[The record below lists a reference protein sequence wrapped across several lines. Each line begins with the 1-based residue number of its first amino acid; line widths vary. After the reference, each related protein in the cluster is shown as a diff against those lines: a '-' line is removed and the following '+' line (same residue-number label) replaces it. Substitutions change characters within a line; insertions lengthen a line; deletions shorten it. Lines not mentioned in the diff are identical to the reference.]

1 MINKIVMQYG
11 NMFAKIGRV
20 FRLMLISIGSF
31 VRFLWLIL
39 KHTPAA
45 MIKPQRI
52 IKQIY
57 ILGNR
62 SLLIISVSGF
72 FVGLVL
78 ALQGYYVLNR
88 YGSEQILGLM
98 VGLSLLRELGPVVA
112 ALLYAG
118 RAGTALTA
126 EIGLMKQGEQLL
138 ALEMM
143 AVNPLSYIL
152 APRFIAGMISLPI
165 LAALFSA
172 IGIFGGYVI
181 AVPFIGVDVG
191 SFWSHMQ
198 FGISFEKDV
207 LNGLFKSIIFAI
219 LINHVALYQGY
230 TCKPT
235 PEGVSYATTKTVIW
249 SSLMVL
255 CCDFL
260 LTAIFF
266 VN

>member
-1 MINKIVMQYG
+1 MINKIISQY
-11 NMFAKIGRV
+11 NNLFAKMGRYIRLFIIAIGV
-20 FRLMLISIGSF
+20 FAK
-31 VRFLWLIL
+31 FLFLIL
-39 KHTPAA
+39 KNIPIAIT
-45 MIKPQRI
+45 KPQRI

-62 SLLIISVSGF
+62 SLLIIAVSGF

-98 VGLSLLRELGPVVA
+98 VALSLLRELGPVVA
-112 ALLYAG
+112 ALLYVG

-143 AVNPLSYIL
+143 AVNPLSFIL
-152 APRFIAGMISLPI
+152 APRFIAGIISLPI

-172 IGIFGGYVI
+172 VGVIGGYVI
-181 AVPFIGVDVG
+181 AVPFIGVDTG

-207 LNGLFKSIIFAI
+207 LNGLFKSIVFAV
-219 LINHVALYQGY
+219 LVNHVALYQGY

-249 SSLMVL
+249 GSLLVL
-255 CCDFL
+255 GFDFL
-260 LTAIFF
+260 LTAILF